1 MCAPRATRVGGR
13 GTRTEL
19 HFNFDPG
26 SLASIFFL
34 CALSSSQNKFGIK
47 PQLLYRK
54 TSILMF
60 GRFLAPFPSLSRVTC
75 GSRSLP
81 LSNVPLRSQHRF
93 SSPLQQS
100 LKRLNSTQQSL
111 KRLNSTIASCGGAE
125 VKPLWAKYPLTSAT
139 ALLGLIIILKVRI
152 IRHTPTTLL
161 PTSHPTPHP
170 PHTTLPHRQ
179 LAVQRSSMSTGLS

>member
-1 MCAPRATRVGGR
+1 MCDLPY
-13 GTRTEL
+13 
-19 HFNFDPG
+19 
-26 SLASIFFL
+26 
-34 CALSSSQNKFGIK
+34 SQNKFGIK
-47 PQLLYRK
+47 PQLPYRK

-100 LKRLNSTQQSL
+100 LKRLNSTSL

-125 VKPLWAKYPLTSAT
+125 VKPLWAKFPLTSAT
-139 ALLGLIIILKVRI
+139 ALLGLVIILKVRS
-152 IRHTPTTLL
+152 HGSNFGTPPPHSSLPHTHHTPPYLTPTTLL
-161 PTSHPTPHP
+161 PTTHP
-170 PHTTLPHRQ
+170 PHTSLPHTHHTPPYLIDNWPYREV
-179 LAVQRSSMSTGLS
+179 L